1 MKSSRRQGVKS
12 EHEIMQQTLVL
23 IPGMLNNASLWDA
36 VAPSIRARTHVVTPT
51 FSTQDSVAAM
61 ADAVL
66 ASTPPGSLALAGFS
80 MGGWVTQE
88 IARRAGDRVSRLA
101 LISSSAGPANAN
113 ERDMLTCAGAAAA
126 GFDDILERMLPIVM
140 HPSRLDNQVLRDAAI
155 TMWRDVGPAIY
166 ERQCRAAMDRPD
178 LRATLR
184 DLRIPVL
191 ITCGREDKVT
201 PPALA
206 RELASLIPSAHLA
219 LVDRCGHLLPL
230 ERPDELVA
238 LLRQWLDA

>member
-1 MKSSRRQGVKS
+1 
-12 EHEIMQQTLVL
+12 
-23 IPGMLNNASLWDA
+23 
-36 VAPSIRARTHVVTPT
+36 
-51 FSTQDSVAAM
+51 
-61 ADAVL
+61 
-66 ASTPPGSLALAGFS
+66 
-80 MGGWVTQE
+80 
-88 IARRAGDRVSRLA
+88 
-101 LISSSAGPANAN
+101 
-113 ERDMLTCAGAAAA
+113 
-126 GFDDILERMLPIVM
+126 
-140 HPSRLDNQVLRDAAI
+140 
-155 TMWRDVGPAIY
+155 
-166 ERQCRAAMDRPD
+166 MDRPD

-219 LVDRCGHLLPL
+219 LGHLLPL

>member
-1 MKSSRRQGVKS
+1 
-12 EHEIMQQTLVL
+12 
-23 IPGMLNNASLWDA
+23 
-36 VAPSIRARTHVVTPT
+36 
-51 FSTQDSVAAM
+51 
-61 ADAVL
+61 
-66 ASTPPGSLALAGFS
+66 
-80 MGGWVTQE
+80 
-88 IARRAGDRVSRLA
+88 
-101 LISSSAGPANAN
+101 
-113 ERDMLTCAGAAAA
+113 
-126 GFDDILERMLPIVM
+126 
-140 HPSRLDNQVLRDAAI
+140 VLRDAAI
-155 TMWRDVGPAIY
+155 TMWRAVGPATY
-166 ERQCRAAMDRPD
+166 VRQCRAAMDRPD

-201 PPALA
+201 PPTLA

>member
-1 MKSSRRQGVKS
+1 
-12 EHEIMQQTLVL
+12 MQQTLVL

-36 VAPSIRARTHVVTPT
+36 VAPSFRARTHVVTPT

-80 MGGWVTQE
+80 MGGWVAQE
-88 IARRAGDRVSRLA
+88 IARRTGDRVSRLA

-113 ERDMLTCAGAAAA
+113 ERDMLTRAGAAATA

-155 TMWRDVGPAIY
+155 
-166 ERQCRAAMDRPD
+166 
-178 LRATLR
+178 RATLR

-206 RELASLIPSAHLA
+206 RELESLIPSAHLA

-238 LLRQWLDA
+238 SLRQWLDA

>member
-1 MKSSRRQGVKS
+1 
-12 EHEIMQQTLVL
+12 MQQTLVL

-36 VAPSIRARTHVVTPT
+36 VAPSIRARRHVVTPT
-51 FSTQDSVAAM
+51 FSTQDSMAAM

-66 ASTPPGSLALAGFS
+66 ACTPPGSLTLAGFS
-80 MGGWVTQE
+80 MGGWVAQE
-88 IARRAGDRVSRLA
+88 IVRRAVSRLA

-113 ERDMLTCAGAAAA
+113 ERDMLTRAGAAARA
-126 GFDDILERMLPIVM
+126 GFDAILERMLPMVM

-155 TMWRDVGPAIY
+155 TMWRDVGPATY
-166 ERQCRAAMDRPD
+166 VRQCRAALDRPD
-178 LRATLR
+178 LRANLR
-184 DLRIPVL
+184 DLRIPAL
-191 ITCGREDKVT
+191 IACGREDQVT

-206 RELASLIPSAHLA
+206 RELADLIPSAHLA
-219 LVDRCGHLLPL
+219 LVDRCGRLLPL

>member
-1 MKSSRRQGVKS
+1 
-12 EHEIMQQTLVL
+12 
-23 IPGMLNNASLWDA
+23 
-36 VAPSIRARTHVVTPT
+36 
-51 FSTQDSVAAM
+51 
-61 ADAVL
+61 
-66 ASTPPGSLALAGFS
+66 
-80 MGGWVTQE
+80 
-88 IARRAGDRVSRLA
+88 
-101 LISSSAGPANAN
+101 
-113 ERDMLTCAGAAAA
+113 
-126 GFDDILERMLPIVM
+126 
-140 HPSRLDNQVLRDAAI
+140 
-155 TMWRDVGPAIY
+155 MWRDVGPAIY

-230 ERPDELVA
+230 ERLDELVA